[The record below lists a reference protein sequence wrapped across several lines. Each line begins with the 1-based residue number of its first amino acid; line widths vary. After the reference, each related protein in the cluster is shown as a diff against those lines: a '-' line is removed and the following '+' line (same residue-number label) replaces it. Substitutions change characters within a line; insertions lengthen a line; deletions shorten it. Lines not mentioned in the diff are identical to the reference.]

1 MELSKEVYSNSP
13 EKNDVQSVVKD
24 IMQDESIVGKKNLVI
39 QSSTE
44 TPSDNP
50 PEKKKRGRPP
60 KNANKKEEDT
70 NKNKNEVVV
79 KKPRGRPRKIKQ
91 PISDPPPQSTQ
102 EPVPQSTQEPILQSI
117 QESILQSTQESIPQS
132 TQEPIPQST
141 QEPTSDPQLDIIP
154 LIQSI
159 SSSYSLHKLPPKTLK
174 YVIFLIQLF
183 QNNPPLHTTLPK
195 HTLHTLILHTIQH
208 HHHHPPH
215 PLQLQLL
222 HHTIFSASTTNIDT
236 ELNTNNI

>member
-24 IMQDESIVGKKNLVI
+24 IMQDESIIGKKNLVI

-102 EPVPQSTQEPILQSI
+102 EP
-117 QESILQSTQESIPQS
+117 ILQSTQESIPQS
-132 TQEPIPQST
+132 TQESIPQSTQEPILQST

-195 HTLHTLILHTIQH
+195 HTLHTLILHTIQP
-208 HHHHPPH
+208 HHHPPH

-222 HHTIFSASTTNIDT
+222 HHTIHSSIHPDHTKDTNT
-236 ELNTNNI
+236 